1 MLTQRDNDILDELR
15 IMAIDVVPAARA
27 KVSAAVVIK
36 NDIVAF
42 GSNKI
47 RSHPFQLRFGK
58 NGESAYWHA
67 ETNAI
72 YNALKRVQVDE
83 LTKASLYVVRVKKP
97 AAGSRNWILGLAKPC
112 RGCEFCIDT
121 FGLRRVVYSI
131 EDGYDELLLKDNEF
145 PSKIRKVA

>member
-1 MLTQRDNDILDELR
+1 MLSNNDNIILDQLR
-15 IMAIDVVPAARA
+15 LLAIDVVPAARA
-27 KVSAAVVIK
+27 KVAAAVVIK
-36 NDIVAF
+36 NDVVVF

-58 NGESAYWHA
+58 NDESAYWHA

-112 RGCEFCIDT
+112 RGCEFCIET

-131 EDGYDELLLKDNEF
+131 EDGYQELPMVTKD
-145 PSKIRKVA
+145 

>member
-1 MLTQRDNDILDELR
+1 MLSNNDNIILDQLR
-15 IMAIDVVPAARA
+15 LLAIDVVPAARA
-27 KVSAAVVIK
+27 KVAAAVVIK
-36 NDIVAF
+36 NDVVAF

-58 NGESAYWHA
+58 NCESAYWHA

-97 AAGSRNWILGLAKPC
+97 AAGSRNWILGMAKPC
-112 RGCEFCIDT
+112 RGCEFCIET
-121 FGLRRVVYSI
+121 FGLRRVIYSI
-131 EDGYDELLLKDNEF
+131 DDGYEQLPVVTKD
-145 PSKIRKVA
+145 